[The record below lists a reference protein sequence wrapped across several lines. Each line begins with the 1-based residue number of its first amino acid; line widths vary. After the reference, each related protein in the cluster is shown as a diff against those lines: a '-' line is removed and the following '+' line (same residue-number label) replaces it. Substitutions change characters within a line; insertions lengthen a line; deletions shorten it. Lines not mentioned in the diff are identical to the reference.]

1 MSEKNYDVGSTSSD
15 KVALSITG
23 ESITKQNN
31 VPVVNKEDIPSIN
44 KNKPWRLIIRRKISD
59 GTGDN
64 ESISR

>member
-15 KVALSITG
+15 KVVLSITG